1 MVQNPFNGI
10 ESLKSPGESLSLRR
24 RIHSMELKVYIGFGV
39 RGCYVVNPFNGIER
53 GTGAT
58 RIPSGFRS
66 STPNPFNG
74 IESCMDS
81 LCIWCRVGYLRI
93 HSMELKEG
101 VSD

>member
-1 MVQNPFNGI
+1 
-10 ESLKSPGESLSLRR
+10 
-24 RIHSMELKVYIGFGV
+24 MELKVYIGFGV

-74 IESCMDS
+74 IESEPRHVRGGPRS
-81 LCIWCRVGYLRI
+81 RPYGI
-93 HSMELKEG
+93 HSMELKVVWILYVYG
-101 VSD
+101 VGSGI